1 MEFIT
6 LLSAFVLLPSY
17 HLCRLMSCAT
27 LASFALPHLSTTSG
41 YFLVIGS
48 VGAQMRMPFASS
60 YVLSKHAVN
69 RLVEYIKTENPNVKA
84 FSMNPGA
91 IKTDMADNNPEA
103 APWLIDTLQ
112 LPAATA
118 LRMTSGK
125 EDWLNG
131 KSVSS
136 SRRRWMSQCPVM
148 TYQY

>member
-1 MEFIT
+1 
-6 LLSAFVLLPSY
+6 
-17 HLCRLMSCAT
+17 
-27 LASFALPHLSTTSG
+27 
-41 YFLVIGS
+41 
-48 VGAQMRMPFASS
+48 MPFASS

-69 RLVEYIKTENPNVKA
+69 RLVEYIKTENPNVKT
-84 FSMNPGA
+84 FSLNPGA

-118 LRMTSGK
+118 LRVTSGK

-136 SRRRWMSQCPVM
+136 CRCLPSVSIAMILFADRDLWYV
-148 TYQY
+148 

>member
-1 MEFIT
+1 
-6 LLSAFVLLPSY
+6 
-17 HLCRLMSCAT
+17 
-27 LASFALPHLSTTSG
+27 
-41 YFLVIGS
+41 
-48 VGAQMRMPFASS
+48 MPFASS

-69 RLVEYIKTENPNVKA
+69 RLVEYIKTENPNVKT
-84 FSMNPGA
+84 FSLNPGA

-118 LRMTSGK
+118 LRVTSGK

-136 SRRRWMSQCPVM
+136 YRCLPSVCIAMICVLTGIYGTSRYLSANWNLDEVEQKWKEKIIAEDALVNRLHVPV
-148 TYQY
+148 

>member
-1 MEFIT
+1 
-6 LLSAFVLLPSY
+6 
-17 HLCRLMSCAT
+17 
-27 LASFALPHLSTTSG
+27 
-41 YFLVIGS
+41 
-48 VGAQMRMPFASS
+48 MRMPFASS

-69 RLVEYIKTENPNVKA
+69 RLVEYIKTENPNVKT

-118 LRMTSGK
+118 LRVTSGK

-131 KSVSS
+131 KSVSIFPS
-136 SRRRWMSQCPVM
+136 LSAVRMHCDDSFADCTSRYLSANWNLDEVEQKWKEKILAEDALVNRLHVPV
-148 TYQY
+148 